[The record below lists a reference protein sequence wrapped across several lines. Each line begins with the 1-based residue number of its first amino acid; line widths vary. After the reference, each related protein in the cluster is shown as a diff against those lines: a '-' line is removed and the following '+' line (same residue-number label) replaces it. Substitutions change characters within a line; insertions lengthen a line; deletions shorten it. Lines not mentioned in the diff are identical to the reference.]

1 MTIKKDGTVAVA
13 DDFENVTIELTP
25 IEWQELVSFFEYR
38 KHSSN
43 DIVRPGKKY
52 PNPFAKANRT
62 IYQKLMENKPK
73 LKEEE

>member
-25 IEWQELVSFFEYR
+25 IEWQELVTFFEYR
-38 KHSSN
+38 KHSYK

-52 PNPFAKANRT
+52 PNLFAKANRT